1 MHELGI
7 AQQLIE
13 TAVALLPPDATSI
26 SRLRVQ
32 VGALAGVS
40 ADELRFGFEAVRQ
53 ETPCA
58 QAELHLEILPAVAHC
73 PQCSSDFAV
82 HTVDDLLCPTCGS
95 NAVNVVQG
103 KELIIASL
111 DVISDGEEDG
121 AAEPIAM
128 SNGARNG

>member
-13 TAVALLPPDATSI
+13 TAVALMPPDTTRI

-40 ADELRFGFEAVRQ
+40 ANELRFGFEAVRL

-58 QAELHLEILPAVAHC
+58 EAELQLEIVPAVAHC
-73 PQCSSDFAV
+73 PQCSADFAV
-82 HTVDDLLCPTCGS
+82 HTIDDLLCPTCGS
-95 NAVNVVQG
+95 NALNVVQG

-111 DVISDGEEDG
+111 DVISDDEEDDNV
-121 AAEPIAM
+121 APIAM
-128 SNGARNG
+128 SNEASNA